1 VSEETKYQER
11 SGCRN
16 ENDGRGRESI
26 DIYSRLDIVI
36 LTLKQMEGEASEER
50 RSEQW
55 LGYIKAYGDA
65 YRKQQEDETVEA
77 ERL

>member
-1 VSEETKYQER
+1 MKRKGVGRDQISGEEWMW
-11 SGCRN
+11 
-16 ENDGRGRESI
+16 ESI